1 MPRLVVTGAINWDI
15 NLFIQDFPRIG
26 EEVPVVKITRVA
38 GGKGANAAVAA
49 ARILGKNQVALIG
62 AIGKDEI
69 GRMQLRILRDEHVL
83 TPGIKVSNHTESGQ
97 AYIAIDNKGRNV
109 IHTLFGANMDITAED
124 FRGKKISSLIESSQV
139 VVIVD
144 PPMDA
149 IKEIT
154 SQAGEAGKTV
164 IWDAGVRSK
173 LGFEELRS
181 VLKRVDYLLLNEI
194 EYENVFGAVF
204 SEDAPRMPKLQEMNL
219 KVLVKLGERGA
230 ILFDKRRMVKV
241 EGINLEKHGL
251 KVVNTVGCGDAFLGA
266 FASYISLGRNEEQCL
281 AMANLAGAFK
291 ATRPETRGSPT
302 KKQLMD
308 LMKRIQ

>member
-15 NLFIQDFPRIG
+15 NLFVQDFPRIG
-26 EEVPVVKITRVA
+26 EEVPVVKITRVP

-69 GRMQLRILRDEHVL
+69 GRTQLRILRNEHIL
-83 TPGIKVSNHTESGQ
+83 TPGIKVSRQSESGQ
-97 AYIAIDNKGRNV
+97 AYIAVDNKGRNV
-109 IHTLFGANMDITAED
+109 IHTLFGANTDITAED
-124 FRGKKISSLIESSQV
+124 FRNKKISGLVEGSHAV
-139 VVIVD
+139 VVID

-149 IKEIT
+149 IEEII
-154 SQAGEAGKTV
+154 SQAWEAGKKV

-173 LGFEELRS
+173 LGLEALRDL
-181 VLKRVDYLLLNEI
+181 LKRVDYLVLNEV
-194 EYENVFGAVF
+194 EYENVFGTFF
-204 SEDAPRMPKLQEMNL
+204 SEDAQGIPQLQEM
-219 KVLVKLGERGA
+219 KPKILVKLGERGA
-230 ILFDKRRMVKV
+230 MLFDRGRMIKA
-241 EGINLEKHGL
+241 EGINLGRFGL

-266 FASYISLGRNEEQCL
+266 FASYLSLGKNEEECL

-302 KKQLMD
+302 EKQLMD